1 MENRR
6 RNIRKDLAS
15 QISSIVSSLKI
26 DEPLKNHTTFKI
38 GGPARYFVEAA
49 NKKEIQNLWNF
60 THNEGLPLFVL
71 GRGSNILVSDR
82 GFDGVVVC
90 LTGEF
95 KDFIFQSEKLVAGCG
110 VSLAKIV
117 NECVQRSLSGIEYLA
132 GIPGTLGGAIVGNAG
147 SSDVWIED
155 IINSVKA
162 IDENGQIVEI
172 LKKDILFR
180 YRGTDLGKKVLLES
194 ALNLKKSTKNDIV
207 KKIKENTDRRFES
220 QPIES
225 WNAGSIFKN
234 PKGDYAGRLIEQAGL
249 KGLKFGGAQV
259 SEKHANFIINSGD
272 AKSSDVLE
280 LIKVVRH
287 NVKEKFGLDLELE
300 IKLIGEK

>member
-15 QISSIVSSLKI
+15 QISSIVSSLKL
-26 DEPLKNHTTFKI
+26 DEPLKKHTTFKI

-60 THNEGLPLFVL
+60 THKERLPLFVL
-71 GRGSNILVSDR
+71 GGGSNILVSDR
-82 GFDGVVVC
+82 GFDGVVVR

-95 KDFIFQSEKLVAGCG
+95 KDFVFQAEKLVAGCG

-117 NECVQRSLSGIEYLA
+117 NECVQRGLSGIEYLA

-147 SSDVWIED
+147 SSDAWIED

-162 IDENGQIVEI
+162 INENGQIAEI

-180 YRGTDLGKKVLLES
+180 YRVTNLEKKVLLES
-194 ALNLKKSTKNDIV
+194 TLNLKKSTKNDIV
-207 KKIKENTDRRFES
+207 KKIKENTDRRLES

-234 PKGDYAGRLIEQAGL
+234 PQGDYAGRLIEQAGL
-249 KGLKFGGAQV
+249 KGLKFGGAKI

-287 NVKEKFGLDLELE
+287 KVKEKFGIDLELE
-300 IKLIGEK
+300 IKIIG